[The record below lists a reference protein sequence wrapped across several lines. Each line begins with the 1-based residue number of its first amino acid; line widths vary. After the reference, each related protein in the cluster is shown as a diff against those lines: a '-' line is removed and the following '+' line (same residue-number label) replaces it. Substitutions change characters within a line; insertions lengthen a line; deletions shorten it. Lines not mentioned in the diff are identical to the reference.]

1 MIILS
6 GFSTKKDVL
15 CKQLTFVIEKYRDK
29 FGEDSLDRCIELML
43 DPRLP
48 ANSDETLEDCIL
60 ELQHAIKTEKK
71 LEQVPKDFFDK
82 IRF

>member
-15 CKQLTFVIEKYRDK
+15 CKQVALVIEKYREK

-48 ANSDETLEDCIL
+48 VNSDEALEDCIL
-60 ELQHAIKTEKK
+60 ELQHAIKTGKK
-71 LEQVPKDFFDK
+71 IEQVPKDFFDQ

>member
-1 MIILS
+1 M
-6 GFSTKKDVL
+6 
-15 CKQLTFVIEKYRDK
+15 CKQVTLIIKKYREK

-48 ANSDETLEDCIL
+48 VNSDETLENCIL
-60 ELQHAIKTEKK
+60 ELQHAIKAGKK
-71 LEQVPKDFFDK
+71 LEQVPKDIFDQ